1 MPDKP
6 KQLAIP
12 EPRPAGTDRTVCL
25 CERCGGL
32 VCIDPKPHSEAT
44 MLRRG
49 KTSDGYCVDCAVHD
63 WLRNT
68 YPINI
73 QLAESGPA
81 ALAHAEIQRQFEDMM
96 RLGNADASPDEIH
109 WDRIIANWERPFPRP
124 VKPTAKNPVCEK
136 QLQEI
141 SRRGQGPPSPSRS
154 LTSFGDGMIRSFEE
168 LNALEPGLGDDLKQA
183 LDEQMG
189 AESAEDADRIGQDL
203 QD

>member
-1 MPDKP
+1 
-6 KQLAIP
+6 
-12 EPRPAGTDRTVCL
+12 
-25 CERCGGL
+25 
-32 VCIDPKPHSEAT
+32 

-73 QLAESGPA
+73 QLAESGPSP
-81 ALAHAEIQRQFEDMM
+81 LVHAHVRRQVEEIM
-96 RLGNADASPDEIH
+96 RVGNADASPDEID
-109 WDRIIANWERPFPRP
+109 WDRIIANWELPFPRP
-124 VKPTAKNPVCEK
+124 VKPTAENPMHEK
-136 QLQEI
+136 DLQEI
-141 SRRGQGPPSPSRS
+141 TRGERKALRPQTGLPY
-154 LTSFGDGMIRSFEE
+154 GDGVIRSFEE
-168 LNALEPGLGDDLKQA
+168 LNALGPGLGDDLKQA